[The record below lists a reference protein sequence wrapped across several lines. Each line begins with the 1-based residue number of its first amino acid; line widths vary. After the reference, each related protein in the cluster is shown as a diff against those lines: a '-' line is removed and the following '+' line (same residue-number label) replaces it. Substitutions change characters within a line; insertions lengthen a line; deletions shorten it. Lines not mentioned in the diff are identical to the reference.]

1 MIASVIQYRN
11 LIRVTAAL
19 CLLGAAA
26 GLHAAEEGTQKAG
39 QLLEK
44 HYYESAA
51 AALRAQGGELPP
63 VAALTLARAYSSN
76 AQLYRAL
83 QHSSLGIGLMYL
95 KKLAAQG
102 GGDRS
107 QYVSLYYGEYL
118 AEAGKSSEAAAQLR
132 RFAGVKGASP
142 AYRDIAQIELAAGQ
156 KAALPVPGSKDPLAR
171 SEYAAAMSMS
181 PARRNEAASMMDQA
195 LAELTRSGKPL
206 PVRVATNAIAV
217 YVRSGH
223 ADQAFAMLRTAD
235 VGLPSYE
242 ETINKS
248 KVVRFYDPELLG
260 NLAELDQAEA
270 ERLLLKVR
278 NDAKYKSVAGYFLAE
293 MYLNNNQFNDAAK
306 LMAELTAASD
316 LPAAFRDRVGVMQA
330 ALDVRSGKV
339 ARGNAAFAEL
349 GKKYAQDPVMLAEV
363 LRACVRFKGS
373 CPAVVK
379 DARSLAATNQGE
391 RFRSLH
397 FAVGEQYAAEGKN
410 ERALLEMEIARDKS
424 NKNRIDTNDPLWL
437 VRLADLYFAGKS
449 FSESLEIYFEMS
461 KEFPAVR
468 QLQETGQGVYSTE
481 YRSAGDAKIF

>member
-1 MIASVIQYRN
+1 
-11 LIRVTAAL
+11 VTARTILRGTVAA
-19 CLLGAAA
+19 CLLGSSFS
-26 GLHAAEEGTQKAG
+26 LPAAEEGVQKAG

-51 AALRAQGGELPP
+51 AALRAQGADLPP

-83 QHSSLGIGLMYL
+83 QRSSLETGVMYL
-95 KKLAAQG
+95 KKLSSQG
-102 GGDRS
+102 GKDRS

-118 AEAGKSSEAAAQLR
+118 AESGKSSEAAAQLR
-132 RFAGVKGASP
+132 RFIGEKGASP
-142 AYRDIAQIELAAGQ
+142 AYRDIAQASLAGVQ
-156 KAALPVPGSKDPLAR
+156 KAAPPSGSKDPVAR
-171 SEYAAAMSMS
+171 SESAAVLSLN
-181 PARRNEAASMMDQA
+181 PAKRSEAASQVDQ
-195 LAELTRSGKPL
+195 LMAELAKAGQPL
-206 PVRVATNAIAV
+206 PVRAVSNAVVV
-217 YVRSGH
+217 YARNGH
-223 ADQAFAMLRTAD
+223 ADKAFALLRTAD

-242 ETINKS
+242 ENISQS
-248 KVVRFYDPELLG
+248 KVVRFYDPALLA

-270 ERLLLKVR
+270 ERLLQKVR
-278 NDAKYKSVAGYFLAE
+278 GDAKFKSAATYFLVE

-306 LMAELTAASD
+306 LMPELLAATD
-316 LPAAFRDRVGVMQA
+316 LPAAFRERASVMQA
-330 ALDVRSGKV
+330 ALDVKSGK
-339 ARGNAAFAEL
+339 AQRGNAAFAEL
-349 GKKYAQDPVMLAEV
+349 GRKFAQDPVMLAEV

-379 DARSLAATNQGE
+379 DARNLAASNQGE
-391 RFRSLH
+391 RFRALH
-397 FAVGEQYAAEGKN
+397 FAVGEQYASEGKN
-410 ERALLEMEIARDKS
+410 ERALQEMETARDKS

-437 VRLADLYFAGKS
+437 ARMADLYFAGKS